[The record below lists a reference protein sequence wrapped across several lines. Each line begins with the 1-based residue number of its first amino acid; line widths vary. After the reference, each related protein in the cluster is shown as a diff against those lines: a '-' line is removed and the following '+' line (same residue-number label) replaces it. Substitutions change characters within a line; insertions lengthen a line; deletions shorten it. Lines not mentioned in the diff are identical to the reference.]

1 MIDRYCI
8 VRCRD
13 AGVWAGVV
21 KQLAGRAVLLA
32 DANRIWAWYE
42 GCNTLSEMS
51 LRGPGRAR
59 IAETVAEVLL
69 LEACEVIPCTP
80 TAEANLRRSRWD
92 AESAGSS
99 G

>member
-32 DANRIWAWYE
+32 DANRIWAA
-42 GCNTLSEMS
+42 T
-51 LRGPGRAR
+51 
-59 IAETVAEVLL
+59 
-69 LEACEVIPCTP
+69 
-80 TAEANLRRSRWD
+80 
-92 AESAGSS
+92 GS
-99 G
+99 